1 MCLSMKIKCFFR
13 SGKVRLFFNFPY
25 MDLNI
30 FCFECKDQ
38 FLLFIDKFGVIG
50 VYSYDSL
57 MDIISSIESDSQME
71 F

>member
-1 MCLSMKIKCFFR
+1 
-13 SGKVRLFFNFPY
+13 

-30 FCFECKDQ
+30 SCFECKGR

-57 MDIISSIESDSQME
+57 MDIISSIESESQME

>member
-1 MCLSMKIKCFFR
+1 
-13 SGKVRLFFNFPY
+13 